1 MSQSDPTQTS
11 TDDRTRDVRGRK
23 RVVITGMGVIAP
35 NANGVPDF
43 EMALREGRSGL
54 KHQESMVE
62 AKFGCTVAG
71 SPEGVD
77 ALCEKTFT
85 EEELMAMNMNHR
97 YAGLAAIEAWLDAG
111 LERPAADSDE
121 VNWETGAIVGTGIG
135 GMDTIAGK
143 VVPLTNAGKI
153 RRMGSVCVEQV
164 MASGISAR
172 LSGLLAL
179 GNQVTTNSSACS
191 TGTEALSMGM
201 ERIRAGLA
209 DRMLCGGAEAASH
222 FIWSGFDAMRVL
234 NRKSNDEPEKA
245 SRPLSASA
253 AGFIP
258 GSGAGVVMLESLESA
273 LARGA
278 NIRAE
283 LGGSGINCGGHRMG
297 GSMTA
302 PNPTSVQRCIG
313 DALADANVGA
323 EQVDAINGHLTATGA
338 DPKEVESWA
347 RALGREPGSLPP
359 LTATKSMI
367 GHALGAAGGL
377 EAVAS
382 ILMVERGFVHASIN
396 CEDVHPEIEKHE
408 ASIPH
413 NTIELPNLEVLV
425 KAGFGFGDVNACLV
439 FKRYKE

>member
-1 MSQSDPTQTS
+1 MSAKDG
-11 TDDRTRDVRGRK
+11 RT
-23 RVVITGMGVIAP
+23 RVVITGLGVIAP
-35 NANGVPDF
+35 NANGVADF
-43 EMALREGRSGL
+43 ERALREGQSGL
-54 KHQESMVE
+54 KHQDTMAE

-71 SPEGVD
+71 SPVGVD
-77 ALCEKTFT
+77 ALCDETFT
-85 EEELMAMNMNHR
+85 QEQLLAMNMNQR
-97 YAGLAAIEAWLDAG
+97 YASLAAIEAWQDAG
-111 LERPAADSDE
+111 LARPPADSDE
-121 VNWETGAIVGTGIG
+121 VDWRTGAILGTGIG
-135 GMDTIAGK
+135 GMDTIAEK
-143 VVPLTNAGKI
+143 VVPLTNAGKV

-222 FIWSGFDAMRVL
+222 YIWAGFDAMRVL
-234 NRKSNDEPEKA
+234 NRGSNDEPEKA

-253 AGFIP
+253 GGFIP

-278 NIRAE
+278 HIHAE
-283 LGGSGINCGGHRMG
+283 LLGSGLNCGGHRMG

-302 PNPTSVQRCIG
+302 PNPVSVQRCIG
-313 DALADANVGA
+313 DALADAGIRPD
-323 EQVDAINGHLTATGA
+323 QVDAVNGHLTATGA
-338 DPKEVESWA
+338 DPKEVSAWA
-347 RALGREPGSLPP
+347 KALEREPGTLPP
-359 LTATKSMI
+359 ITATKSMI
-367 GHALGAAGGL
+367 GHALGAAGGI
-377 EAVAS
+377 ESVAS
-382 ILMVERGFVHASIN
+382 ILMVERGFVHPCIN
-396 CEDVHPEIEKHE
+396 CEDVHPEIEMHA

-413 NTIELPNLEVLV
+413 AALDLPDLDVLV

-439 FKRYKE
+439 FKRYKA